1 MSAPEVAPEVTKPEE
16 TVAPA
21 ATEPTTETPAPEVKT
36 EEPAVPAVVVRPP
49 FSIFDPDVI

>member
-21 ATEPTTETPAPEVKT
+21 ATEPTTETPAPEVKV
-36 EEPAVPAVVVRPP
+36 EEPAVPTVTVCRFFYILVADQ
-49 FSIFDPDVI
+49 I